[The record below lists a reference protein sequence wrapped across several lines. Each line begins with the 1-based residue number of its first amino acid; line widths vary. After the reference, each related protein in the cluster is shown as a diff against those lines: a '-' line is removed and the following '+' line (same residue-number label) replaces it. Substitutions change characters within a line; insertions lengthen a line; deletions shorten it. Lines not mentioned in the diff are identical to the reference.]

1 MIKTNNASI
10 INNKILKGFS
20 IFFTICAV
28 WTAICLLW
36 SFKDSTQTQIVV
48 KHSLSPAEAA
58 MNIVG
63 LIKYFPTLLGGMLIV
78 FAAHRILQGIR
89 EGEPSGS
96 NYTMAIAGVLL
107 MGASLLVDAII
118 GDGGR
123 SSTPEPTTAEKVEEN
138 VFLFELYFANFK
150 TMFGASILTLIKV
163 AIAMKIFIILFTA
176 YEIARLKNLE
186 YLAKRYIKEFKKH
199 KGDPN
204 KLTIF
209 KADKWVDPKDMG
221 RNLAKYFV

>member
-10 INNKILKGFS
+10 INSKILKGFS

-63 LIKYFPTLLGGMLIV
+63 LIKYFPALLGGMLIV

-89 EGEPSGS
+89 EGESSRSGFI
-96 NYTMAIAGVLL
+96 MVIGGVLA
-107 MGASLLVDAII
+107 MSTSFLLDGII

-123 SSTPEPTTAEKVEEN
+123 SSMPEPTTTEKVEEN
-138 VFLFELYFANFK
+138 VFLFKLYFANFK
-150 TMFGASILTLIKV
+150 TMFGASISTLIKV
-163 AIAMKIFIILFTA
+163 AIAMKISIVLFTA
-176 YEIARLKNLE
+176 YEIVRLKNLE

-199 KGDPN
+199 EGDLN

-209 KADKWVDPKDMG
+209 KADKWVDPKEMG

>member
-1 MIKTNNASI
+1 MIKANNASI
-10 INNKILKGFS
+10 INSKILKGFS

-28 WTAICLLW
+28 WTVFCLLW
-36 SFKDSTQTQIVV
+36 SFNDSTQTQIVV
-48 KHSLSPAEAA
+48 KHSSNPAEAV
-58 MNIVG
+58 MRIINSV
-63 LIKYFPTLLGGMLIV
+63 KYIPLVLGGVIMVLSV
-78 FAAHRILQGIR
+78 HKILQGIR
-89 EGEPSGS
+89 EGEPSS
-96 NYTMAIAGVLL
+96 SSYPMAIAGGLI
-107 MGASLLVDAII
+107 MGVSLLVDAII

-138 VFLFELYFANFK
+138 VFLFKLYFANFK
-150 TMFGASILTLIKV
+150 TMFGASISTLIKV
-163 AIAMKIFIILFTA
+163 AIAMKISIILFTA

-199 KGDPN
+199 EGDPN

-209 KADKWVDPKDMG
+209 KADKWVDPKEMG

>member
-1 MIKTNNASI
+1 MIKANNASI
-10 INNKILKGFS
+10 INSKILKGFS

-28 WTAICLLW
+28 WMVFCLLW
-36 SFKDSTQTQIVV
+36 SFNDSTQTQIVV

-58 MNIVG
+58 MRMMNS
-63 LIKYFPTLLGGMLIV
+63 IKYIPVVLGGIIMVLSMFKI
-78 FAAHRILQGIR
+78 RQGIR
-89 EGEPSGS
+89 EGEPSS
-96 NYTMAIAGVLL
+96 SSYPMAIAGVLL
-107 MGASLLVDAII
+107 MSMSFLLDGII

-123 SSTPEPTTAEKVEEN
+123 SSAPDPATAEKVEKN
-138 VFLFELYFANFK
+138 VFLYELYFANFK
-150 TMFGASILTLIKV
+150 TMFGASILMLIKV
-163 AIAMKIFIILFTA
+163 AIAMKIFIILFIA

-186 YLAKRYIKEFKKH
+186 YLAKRYIKEFEKH

-209 KADKWVDPKDMG
+209 KADKWVDPKEMG

>member
-1 MIKTNNASI
+1 MIKANNASI
-10 INNKILKGFS
+10 INSKILKGFS

-36 SFKDSTQTQIVV
+36 SFNDSTQTQIVV
-48 KHSLSPAEAA
+48 KHSLSLAEAA
-58 MNIVG
+58 MRIMNSV
-63 LIKYFPTLLGGMLIV
+63 KYIPVVLGGIIMVLSMFI
-78 FAAHRILQGIR
+78 ILQGIR

-96 NYTMAIAGVLL
+96 SYAMAITGVLL
-107 MGASLLVDAII
+107 MGVSFLVDAIL
-118 GDGGR
+118 GDGGG
-123 SSTPEPTTAEKVEEN
+123 SSRPEPTTAEKVEEN
-138 VFLFELYFANFK
+138 VFLFKLYFANFK
-150 TMFGASILTLIKV
+150 TMFGASISTLIKV
-163 AIAMKIFIILFTA
+163 AIAMKISIILFTA

-186 YLAKRYIKEFKKH
+186 YLEKH

-209 KADKWVDPKDMG
+209 KADKWVDPKEMG

>member
-1 MIKTNNASI
+1 MIKANNASI
-10 INNKILKGFS
+10 INSKILKGFS

-36 SFKDSTQTQIVV
+36 SFNDSTQTQIVV
-48 KHSLSPAEAA
+48 KHSLSLAEAA
-58 MNIVG
+58 MRIMNSV
-63 LIKYFPTLLGGMLIV
+63 KYIPVVLGGIIMVLSMFI
-78 FAAHRILQGIR
+78 ILQGIR

-96 NYTMAIAGVLL
+96 SYAMAITGVLL
-107 MGASLLVDAII
+107 MGVSLLVDAIL
-118 GDGGR
+118 GDGGG
-123 SSTPEPTTAEKVEEN
+123 SSRPEPTTAEKVEEN
-138 VFLFELYFANFK
+138 VFLFKLYFANFK
-150 TMFGASILTLIKV
+150 TMFGASISTLIKV
-163 AIAMKIFIILFTA
+163 AIAMKISIILFTE

-186 YLAKRYIKEFKKH
+186 YLAKRYIKEFEKH

-209 KADKWVDPKDMG
+209 KADKWVDPKEMG

>member
-1 MIKTNNASI
+1 MIKANNASI
-10 INNKILKGFS
+10 INSKILKGFS

-36 SFKDSTQTQIVV
+36 SFNDSTQTQIVV
-48 KHSLSPAEAA
+48 KHSLSLTEAA
-58 MNIVG
+58 MKIMNSV
-63 LIKYFPTLLGGMLIV
+63 KYIPVVLGGIIMVLSMFI
-78 FAAHRILQGIR
+78 ILQGIR

-96 NYTMAIAGVLL
+96 SYAMAITGVLL
-107 MGASLLVDAII
+107 MGVSFLVDAIL
-118 GDGGR
+118 GDSGG
-123 SSTPEPTTAEKVEEN
+123 SSRPEPTTAEKVEEN
-138 VFLFELYFANFK
+138 VFLFKLYFANFK
-150 TMFGASILTLIKV
+150 TMFGASISTLIKV
-163 AIAMKIFIILFTA
+163 AIAMKISIILFTA

-186 YLAKRYIKEFKKH
+186 YLAKRYIKEFEKH

-209 KADKWVDPKDMG
+209 KADKWVDPKEMG